1 MGWEEH
7 LFALFDD
14 LEQQAEALYDAERD
28 VELADRSRAEYHHVS
43 LASRLMASLDREV
56 VLDLLGGATVT
67 GTLVRIGT
75 GWCLVRGRAQD
86 WVVRSA
92 AVVAVSGASGRSVP
106 EVAWPAV
113 TRLGLGSALSRLAE
127 SGERCVLQ
135 LVDGGRREAVLRRVG
150 ADFVEAEVGEG
161 AQRGV
166 LVAFTALAAVQ
177 SRD

>member
-14 LEQQAEALYDAERD
+14 LEQQAEALFDAERD

-56 VLDLLGGATVT
+56 VLDLLGGSTVT
-67 GTLVRIGT
+67 GTLTRVGT
-75 GWCLVRGRAQD
+75 GWCLVRGQGQD

-92 AVVAVSGASGRSVP
+92 AVVVVGGASDRSVP

-113 TRLGLGSALSRLAE
+113 TKLGLGSALSRVAA

-135 LVDGGRREAVLRRVG
+135 LVDGRRQEAVLRRVG
-150 ADFVEAEVGEG
+150 ADFVEAGVGEDG
-161 AQRGV
+161 RRRV